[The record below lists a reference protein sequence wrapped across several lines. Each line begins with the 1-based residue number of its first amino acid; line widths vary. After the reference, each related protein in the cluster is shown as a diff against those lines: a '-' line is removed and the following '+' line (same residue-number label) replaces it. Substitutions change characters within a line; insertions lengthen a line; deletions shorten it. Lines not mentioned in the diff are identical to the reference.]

1 MCLLHLLKFSFSWGS
16 WNSTALV
23 LNGWRWWWGAGRS
36 RQGRQHSLGRR
47 EMLALHIPVCCS
59 EVPHQGCALG
69 SACGMTRAVQMLT
82 GHGTCRTCWCSAVHV
97 IWRNSVF
104 SFPSFQEHQLMQF
117 HTCSSSLKWC
127 PTLTF
132 LQFKLVMAHC
142 SPVGLLLLWGAMA
155 APSNIEELSKKKKSV
170 NDNIMVSIF
179 PRNRRNGS
187 NEFLQCYFCTSVLAR
202 FIISDLQSLPSVS
215 SSV

>member
-1 MCLLHLLKFSFSWGS
+1 M
-16 WNSTALV
+16 
-23 LNGWRWWWGAGRS
+23 
-36 RQGRQHSLGRR
+36 
-47 EMLALHIPVCCS
+47 
-59 EVPHQGCALG
+59 
-69 SACGMTRAVQMLT
+69 
-82 GHGTCRTCWCSAVHV
+82 
-97 IWRNSVF
+97 
-104 SFPSFQEHQLMQF
+104 
-117 HTCSSSLKWC
+117 
-127 PTLTF
+127 
-132 LQFKLVMAHC
+132 
-142 SPVGLLLLWGAMA
+142 GLLLLWGAMA